1 MIHEEETFEII
12 RNSKVDLENLS
23 LKVLFYPSQI

>member
-12 RNSKVDLENLS
+12 RNSKIDLDSLS
-23 LKVLFYPSQI
+23 LEDILSFAD

>member
-12 RNSKVDLENLS
+12 RNSKIDLDSLTLEDILS
-23 LKVLFYPSQI
+23 FAD

>member
-23 LKVLFYPSQI
+23 LEDILSFAD

>member
-23 LKVLFYPSQI
+23 LKDILSFAD